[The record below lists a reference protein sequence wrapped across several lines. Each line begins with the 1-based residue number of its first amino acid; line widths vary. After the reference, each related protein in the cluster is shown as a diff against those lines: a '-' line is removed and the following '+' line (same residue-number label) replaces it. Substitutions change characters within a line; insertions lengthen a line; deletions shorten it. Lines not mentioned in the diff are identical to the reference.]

1 MENSKEMNE
10 GQTERTAE
18 APPAP
23 EQTEVSDGSGKKK
36 KKQKRKVTVIN
47 VPKRRKPLR
56 TPSHIIRLCLVWSFV
71 LIMLLLTYPFLST
84 QLYIS
89 DDLEVTPD
97 NTKATLKLA
106 TQEEINAAE
115 KELQAAIDGLVE
127 APKEEESSQASGSES
142 SAGENSEASQESS
155 TALKPASS
163 GIRSLSTAHYNWS
176 YNVSEKVD
184 ITALANLIDK
194 AMTIDRSLYTEETTD
209 ILNTAVIKAQKT
221 LCATV
226 IVSQNAWQMMIGGPV
241 KEAFGVSSSVG
252 DTIMHSIFSFAF
264 AVIPV
269 VCFLA
274 ASFDKRRHI
283 KHVIIMIGA
292 ILALVDFF
300 IIIYPFVGIGAV
312 LSIIMYVLVCILN
325 IASIY
330 AKQQEDHIVKH
341 PEEEPEFSEKHPQ
354 FVKALL
360 NEKAFGTLYNKVDA
374 KAKEYNAAKN
384 AQKHYNKQKKG
395 K

>member
-1 MENSKEMNE
+1 MENRKEMNE
-10 GQTERTAE
+10 GQTE
-18 APPAP
+18 
-23 EQTEVSDGSGKKK
+23 QTRENSGKKK
-36 KKQKRKVTVIN
+36 KKQKRQVTVIN

-56 TPSHIIRLCLVWSFV
+56 TPSHIIRLVLVWCFV
-71 LIMLLLTYPFLST
+71 FCMLLLTYPFFST

-106 TQEEINAAE
+106 TQEEVNAAE

-127 APKEEESSQASGSES
+127 APKEEESSLQSGEEASSESKSSTDSSES
-142 SAGENSEASQESS
+142 SQTS
-155 TALKPASS
+155 KPASS
-163 GIRSLSTAHYNWS
+163 GIRALSTAHYKWS
-176 YNVSEKVD
+176 YNVSESTD
-184 ITALANLIDK
+184 ITALATLIDK
-194 AMTIDRSLYTEETTD
+194 AMEIDRTLYTEESTD
-209 ILNTAVIKAQKT
+209 LLNTAVLKDQKT

-241 KEAFGVSSSVG
+241 KEAFGVASSVG

-264 AVIPV
+264 VVIPA

-292 ILALVDFF
+292 ILALADLFLA
-300 IIIYPFVGIGAV
+300 IYPYVGIGAV
-312 LSIIMYVLVCILN
+312 MSIIMYVIICILN

-330 AKQQEDHIVKH
+330 AKQQEDHIVQH
-341 PEEEPEFSEKHPQ
+341 PEEESEFGEKHPQ

-360 NEKAFGTLYNKVDA
+360 NEKAFGSSYNRVDA
-374 KAKEYNAAKN
+374 KAKEFDAAKN